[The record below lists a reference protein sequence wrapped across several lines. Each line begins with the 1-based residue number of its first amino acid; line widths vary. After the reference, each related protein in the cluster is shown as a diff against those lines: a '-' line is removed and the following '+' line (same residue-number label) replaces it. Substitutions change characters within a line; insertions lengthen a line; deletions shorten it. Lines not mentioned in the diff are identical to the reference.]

1 MVEVDES
8 ARGGEPDAPRG
19 VGDEAAD
26 DGVGGQGGDGDAVE
40 GDGEVAWAARFGGR
54 ARLRARTDLCA
65 RADLRS
71 RTRLH
76 ARDWLRACDRLRACD
91 DGVRAE
97 AAADARRPEEALVI
111 EEQDVDLVGNQAL
124 GRAVGLEEAAGGVE
138 TGDAGG
144 VSADVEVAAGAL
156 GDAVD
161 AVSGEA
167 VAAGPGADEFA
178 SGVEEGEACAGADPD
193 LAGGIGVDGPDA
205 VVEQAVVLV
214 PGEPLA
220 LAEASDQRGAVDAH
234 PERVVA
240 IDEDGADRVGGQAM
254 LAVEQRE
261 VEGLGFGRVGSLLR
275 LVYLLFCRVG
285 LLFCR
290 VGGGPGQLQGD
301 EAGDARDEDVAAGVG
316 EEVGVGGVGDAEGA
330 VDGDLVIVRKLEEAG
345 RAAHPEILLGVLDQG
360 APAVEGQV
368 EGGGQQLGVASVE
381 LPEAIVHGEVD
392 LLADDREVADGPGG
406 EGLEVITG
414 AGLGDVRGSAQEIAG
429 AGDVDAALGVEGDV
443 CEAARL
449 TGLDRDE
456 AVTGEVFRRLPG

>member
-1 MVEVDES
+1 M
-8 ARGGEPDAPRG
+8 
-19 VGDEAAD
+19 
-26 DGVGGQGGDGDAVE
+26 
-40 GDGEVAWAARFGGR
+40 
-54 ARLRARTDLCA
+54 
-65 RADLRS
+65 
-71 RTRLH
+71 
-76 ARDWLRACDRLRACD
+76 
-91 DGVRAE
+91 
-97 AAADARRPEEALVI
+97 
-111 EEQDVDLVGNQAL
+111 
-124 GRAVGLEEAAGGVE
+124 
-138 TGDAGG
+138 
-144 VSADVEVAAGAL
+144 

-178 SGVEEGEACAGADPD
+178 FGVEEGEACAGADPD

-234 PERVVA
+234 PEGVVA
-240 IDEDGADRVGGQAM
+240 IDEDGADRVGGQAV
-254 LAVEQRE
+254 LAVEQGE
-261 VEGLGFGRVGSLLR
+261 VEGIGFGRVGSLLR
-275 LVYLLFCRVG
+275 LVYLLFCGVG

-316 EEVGVGGVGDAEGA
+316 EEVGVGGVGDAGGA

-345 RAAHPEILLGVLDQG
+345 RAAHPEVLLGVLDQG
-360 APAVEGQV
+360 APTVEGQV
-368 EGGGQQLGVASVE
+368 KGGGQQLGVASVE

-456 AVTGEVFRRLPG
+456 AVTGEVFNASLGDGPDLAVGGFGEVEDLGVGESFGVSEAEEGGAVVAEESVVGADPDVAGVILEDALDVEVAEAVARAVLVEELTLGRD